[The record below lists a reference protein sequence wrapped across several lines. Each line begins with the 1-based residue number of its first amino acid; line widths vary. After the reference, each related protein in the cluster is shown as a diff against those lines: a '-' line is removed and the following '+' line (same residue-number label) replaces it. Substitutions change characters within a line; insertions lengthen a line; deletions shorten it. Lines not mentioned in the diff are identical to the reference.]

1 MKQNQP
7 IFLRVIFVI
16 AFLYMSSSLAFS
28 QKADGGVNMNEI
40 KKAKKEN
47 QKAAKRAAEYG
58 KKRHLSIQSIET
70 RKRIKKNLKNAEKQ
84 HKKQNR

>member
-1 MKQNQP
+1 MLFKT
-7 IFLRVIFVI
+7 IFVFI
-16 AFLYMSSSLAFS
+16 LLQFCSSSAFS

-58 KKRHLSIQSIET
+58 KKRHLSIQSKET
-70 RKRIKKNLKNAEKQ
+70 RKRMKSNLKNAEKR